1 MPVIVDNE
9 VQKRLVRMVVGRESG
24 ESRKSVRKD
33 SGKKWKSDGA
43 VLISGRFT
51 QKGAGCVFTFSL
63 RHRTTALVAICFL
76 ALVSATSAEPE
87 TNQKLTPSRS
97 KASEA
102 SHPEVTHHLHVA
114 SSAGDKLSNHWIVE
128 LHAPA
133 SDSDVRKIASQFGF
147 EHRGPLRYHT
157 GNGAMTGNDK
167 RRGDSNRFFHMVEKK
182 TPRHRMKRSLDAK
195 TKQLK
200 SHPKVKDAVQQVAH
214 VRRKRGFRGLET
226 MESVPND
233 PLFKH
238 QWYLKNDG
246 QAGGK
251 KGLDLNVMGAW
262 KLGITGK
269 NVTTAILDDGIDYT
283 HPDLMYNYNAQASY
297 DYSSND
303 PFPYPRYTDTWF
315 NSHGTRCAG
324 EISARRD
331 NSICGVGVAYDSKVA
346 GIRMLDQPYMTD
358 LIEAN
363 AMGHEPQ
370 LIDIFSAS
378 WGPTDDGKTV
388 DGPRNFTM
396 KAIVNGINRGR
407 DGRGSIFVWA
417 SGDGGEKDD
426 CNCDGY
432 AASMWTISINSAIND
447 GRTALY
453 DESCS
458 STLASTFSNGRSA
471 NPEAGVAT
479 TDLYGSCT
487 LKHSGTSAAAPEA
500 AGVFALA
507 LEANPKLT
515 WRDIQHLTVLTSKRN
530 RLRDPT
536 GRHGWHVN
544 GAGLEF
550 NHLFGFGVLDAGS
563 MVVMATNWTSG
574 PPRYHCKAGTI
585 TGGAGWK
592 FDAKNPLRL
601 TIDTA
606 ACDGSVEE
614 EEEKDGAAPVR
625 YLEHAQAFVSLKSS
639 RRGST
644 VMYLTSPMGT
654 RSLILSSRPD
664 DADSTYGF
672 VKWPFMTTQC
682 WGEDPK
688 GKWSLEVFVSEEDKN
703 DDKNKNQGHGRGRNE
718 ESEGP
723 NGVLTEWML
732 MLHGTLRPPYIEI
745 NAADSTSKL
754 AIAKRA
760 HEKMEEKRKRTV

>member
-1 MPVIVDNE
+1 MPVIVDN
-9 VQKRLVRMVVGRESG
+9 VAQKRLAR
-24 ESRKSVRKD
+24 SRKEVGSTSGGGRKLH
-33 SGKKWKSDGA
+33 GA
-43 VLISGRFT
+43 VLSKRSVT
-51 QKGAGCVFTFSL
+51 TTETGCLHSPAIRLQTM
-63 RHRTTALVAICFL
+63 ALVAICFL
-76 ALVSATSAEPE
+76 TLASASTA
-87 TNQKLTPSRS
+87 TPGIKPGVAPSLS
-97 KASEA
+97 KPTPAASQ
-102 SHPEVTHHLHVA
+102 PEVAHHLHVA
-114 SSAGDKLSNHWIVE
+114 SSAGDKLSSHWIVE

-133 SDSDVRKIASQFGF
+133 TDADAKNIARQFGF
-147 EHRGPLRYHT
+147 EHRGPLRYHGGARPGSGGAQT
-157 GNGAMTGNDK
+157 GSGVEK
-167 RRGDSNRFFHMVEKK
+167 EDSKDPVFHMVEKQ
-182 TPRHRMKRSLDAK
+182 TPRHRMKRSVEAR

-200 SHPKVKDAVQQVAH
+200 DHPMVKDAKQQVAH

-262 KLGITGK
+262 KLGFTGK

-283 HPDLMYNYNAQASY
+283 HPDLMYNYNAKASY

-331 NSICGVGVAYDSKVA
+331 NHICGVGVAYDSKVA

-363 AMGHEPQ
+363 SMGHEPQ
-370 LIDIFSAS
+370 LIDIYSAS

-388 DGPRNFTM
+388 DGPRNYTM
-396 KAIVNGINRGR
+396 RAIVNGINRGR
-407 DGRGSIFVWA
+407 GGRGNIYVWA

-563 MVVMATNWTSG
+563 MVIMATNWTSG

-585 TGGAGWK
+585 IGKTGRE
-592 FDAKNPLRL
+592 FDKRNPLKL
-601 TIDTA
+601 TIETS
-606 ACDGSVEE
+606 ACDGSDGEE
-614 EEEKDGAAPVR
+614 EEDGAAPVR
-625 YLEHAQAFVSLKSS
+625 YLEHVQAFVSLKST

-654 RSLILSSRPD
+654 RSLILSKRPD
-664 DADSTYGF
+664 DADSTDGF

-682 WGEDPK
+682 WGENPK
-688 GKWSLEVFVSEEDKN
+688 GRWTLEVLVNEDN
-703 DDKNKNQGHGRGRNE
+703 DDVENSESHGKGPRAE
-718 ESEGP
+718 EEKEEEAS
-723 NGVLTEWML
+723 GVLTEWML
-732 MLHGTLRPPYIEI
+732 MLHGTQSPPYIEMS
-745 NAADSTSKL
+745 ASDSTSKL

-760 HEKMEEKRKRTV
+760 QEKMEEMRKRSA